1 MTTAPV
7 VDFLNGSGR
16 DAAGRT
22 LEAVLAFDDATLERH
37 HDFIQWLFPLPEPSR
52 AVPRSPVLTEEDRV
66 AISGS
71 AAALANLAAA
81 AGRMSAFYEAT
92 DHWLGSHDHNHLRIS
107 RIIRSLRLLVG
118 DTAADHFRA
127 ARLADVSGRGGKV
140 NPVSLEHWR
149 RS

>member
-1 MTTAPV
+1 MTTSPIIG
-7 VDFLNGSGR
+7 FLNGTGR

-22 LEAVLAFDDATLERH
+22 LEAVLALDDAALERN
-37 HDFIQWLFPLPEPSR
+37 HDFVQWLFPLPEPSR
-52 AVPRSPVLTEEDRV
+52 AVPGSPVLTEQDRV
-66 AISGS
+66 TISGS

-81 AGRMSAFYEAT
+81 AERMSAFYAT
-92 DHWLGSHDHNHLRIS
+92 TNHWLGSHDHNHLRIS

-118 DTAADHFRA
+118 DSAADHFRD
-127 ARLADVSGRGGKV
+127 ARLTDVSVRQGRV

>member
-1 MTTAPV
+1 MTASPV
-7 VDFLNGSGR
+7 VSFLNGSGR
-16 DAAGRT
+16 DGAGRT
-22 LEAVLAFDDATLERH
+22 LGAVLALNDKTLEDR
-37 HDFIQWLFPLPEPSR
+37 HDFIQWLFPLAEPSR
-52 AVPRSPVLTEEDRV
+52 AVPGSPVLTEEDRV

-81 AGRMSAFYEAT
+81 AGRPSAFYEVT
-92 DHWLGSHDHNHLRIS
+92 DHWLGRQDHNHLRIS

-118 DTAADHFRA
+118 DTAADNFRD
-127 ARLADVSGRGGKV
+127 ARLADVSAREGKV